1 MIYNTIVDQYIYKY
15 TVQLPIY
22 RDGNYYIIQES
33 MYEANGGNE
42 YGGGDEVKAD
52 GSSADQYMSFDDP
65 HLQGLTIAPP
75 HYPM

>member
-1 MIYNTIVDQYIYKY
+1 
-15 TVQLPIY
+15 
-22 RDGNYYIIQES
+22 

-65 HLQGLTIAPP
+65 HLQGLTIAHP